1 MGPSGPNR
9 LSRQPPTRCYTAAR
23 SRDSR
28 GGTTIAEVLRR
39 AWERLVRKQ
48 WLILYPLVLGIVD
61 TMAFFAVYIAAGGP
75 ITWNGF
81 FTASFYRWSYVQNH
95 FVSRLSW
102 SPALAVAVVAGLAV
116 CVLTAMIRAPY
127 FRAIAGMGYP
137 RAPRGRDE
145 AVRLTLFYLFNYLV
159 LWLLP
164 QLVPGNTVATQ
175 AVDFVLFVI
184 AVLIV
189 FADYLIVFEQLPFI
203 PALRRSVQLVRRR
216 WILVTLVVLVIQ
228 LIYYGLDRLY
238 DSYYKAA
245 KGIFILLP
253 VSQLLVTAFLVL
265 VSDLVFL
272 FMYQQLRRWEHLDPQ
287 IGSAAVPTE

>member
-1 MGPSGPNR
+1 MGPSGLNR
-9 LSRQPPTRCYTAAR
+9 LSRKPLARCYTAAR

-28 GGTTIAEVLRR
+28 GGTTIVEVLRR
-39 AWERLVRKQ
+39 AWERLLRKQ
-48 WLILYPLVLGIVD
+48 WLILYPLVLGIID
-61 TMAFFAVYIAAGGP
+61 TIAFFAVYTAAGSP
-75 ITWNGF
+75 LTWNGF
-81 FTASFYRWSYVQNH
+81 FTANFYRWSYVQSH
-95 FVSRLSW
+95 FVSGLSW

-145 AVRLTLFYLFNYLV
+145 AVRLTLLYLFTNLV

-164 QLVPGNTVATQ
+164 QVLPGNAVVAEV
-175 AVDFVLFVI
+175 ADFILIVI

-203 PALRRSVQLVRRR
+203 SALRRSVQLVRRR
-216 WILVTLVVLVIQ
+216 WILVALAVLVFQ
-228 LIYYGLDRLY
+228 FIYYGLDRLY
-238 DSYYKAA
+238 DSYFRTA

-265 VSDLVFL
+265 VSDLVYI
-272 FMYQQLRRWEHLDPQ
+272 FMYHELRR
-287 IGSAAVPTE
+287 GSTWTPK